1 MSEKPYQIQSVVK
14 SGNRVEASVQFGDTT
29 STIFFEC
36 DDPALTPMQ
45 EALVALTLFPAMR
58 AGVELQVGGGVSK
71 RVLGNLPELQELIHT
86 WMPDHFQPVPVTGAV
101 PVEKKNRGAT
111 RVGSFFS
118 GGVDGWYTLLKHR
131 DEITDLILVW
141 GFDIPLDKSVLF
153 DQVRQNAQRVAD
165 EMGKNLV
172 VVKTNLR
179 EVIDP
184 LVAWKWMH
192 GLAIAAVANALSG
205 EFQRIYISTS
215 QWHGHQPANGSHL
228 QLDPLWSPE
237 SLELVHEGLE
247 ATRLE
252 KIHQVAQHDIALQTL
267 RVCYLN
273 LWGAYNCGRCEK
285 CLRTMVALQIVGALE
300 RCTTFRGPIDT
311 RRIRQLRFLDRY
323 YGIYNQE
330 NLHALA
336 KQPWNRELYRAVR
349 YMLTRYH
356 IKEFLLKMHELHPRF
371 KFGTGRWTK
380 KIGKLE

>member
-1 MSEKPYQIQSVVK
+1 MSEKTYQIQTVVK
-14 SGNRVEASVQFGDTT
+14 TGNRVEALVQTGEDT

-36 DDPALTPMQ
+36 DDTALVPAR

-58 AGVELQVGGGVSK
+58 AGAELQVGGEVSK
-71 RVLGNLPELQELIHT
+71 RVLGNLPSLQEMVHT
-86 WMPDHFQPVPVTGAV
+86 WMPGYFQPIPVTGFE
-101 PVEKKNRGAT
+101 PVEKKSRGAV

-141 GFDIPLDKSVLF
+141 GFDIPLDKSALF
-153 DQVRQNAQRVAD
+153 EQARQSAQRVAN

-179 EVIDP
+179 EILDP
-184 LVAWKWMH
+184 LVPWKWMH
-192 GLAIAAVANALSG
+192 GSGMAAVANVLSA

-215 QWHGHQPANGSHL
+215 QWHGNQPANGSHIL
-228 QLDPLWSPE
+228 LDPLWSPE

-252 KIHQVAQHDIALQTL
+252 KIRVVAQHDIALQTL

-300 RCTTFRGPIDT
+300 RCTTFRVPIDT

-323 YGIYNQE
+323 YGIYNLE

-336 KQPWNRELYRAVR
+336 KQPWNRDLYLAVR
-349 YMLTRYH
+349 YMLTRFY
-356 IKEFLLKMHELHPRF
+356 IKEFLLKMNELHPRF
-371 KFGTGRWTK
+371 KFGTGRWEK
-380 KIGKLE
+380 KIGKME